1 MKKKMKIRNPVA
13 VALQKRHGGG
23 VRPHL
28 DKTVY
33 TRRLKHKKGKEACTS
48 QTD

>member
-1 MKKKMKIRNPVA
+1 MKDKLKIRNPYA

-23 VRPHL
+23 VRTHK
-28 DKTVY
+28 DKAKY
-33 TRRLKHKKGKEACTS
+33 TRKLKHKNGKESCTS